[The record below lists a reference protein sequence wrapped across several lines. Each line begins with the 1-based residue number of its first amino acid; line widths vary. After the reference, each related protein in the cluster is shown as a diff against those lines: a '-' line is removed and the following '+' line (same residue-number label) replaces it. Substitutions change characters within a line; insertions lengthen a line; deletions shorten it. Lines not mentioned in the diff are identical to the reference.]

1 VTATAEVG
9 SAEVGSAA
17 AVARRRFRAGR
28 GIVLFILILV
38 VLSIVLAVLRPAIK
52 GGYLDPESAS
62 PDGGR
67 ALAEITR
74 QHGTP
79 VSVSRSAADA
89 LSRTTPSTTLVVVRS
104 DRLTEASIDMLATG
118 PVSDLIL
125 IEPTRAALD
134 RLAPGVAAAS
144 EADGPTDPGCALA
157 SLAGQVDFGPSTTY
171 ETDATTATAAT
182 QRCYLSDGDD
192 GDDKL
197 PRLVQATVNPQR
209 TVTVIGSGSPF
220 TNKNLAKDGNA
231 ALGMNLLG
239 AHGQVVWLLPDLPV
253 AGSAGDKSF
262 LDLVPGGVILFFWQ
276 LVIAVVVI
284 ALWRMRRFGP
294 VVTERLPVAVRSA
307 ETVEGRARLYRA
319 AQARDRAASA
329 LRESARE
336 RLVPLLGLPRSA
348 AADPASGP
356 EIVTLVTTRSGLD
369 QPTSLW
375 ALYGSEP
382 MDDLE
387 LIRLSETLDDLER
400 RVRGS

>member
-1 VTATAEVG
+1 VTAPA
-9 SAEVGSAA
+9 SAA
-17 AVARRRFRAGR
+17 AVAGRRFRAGR

-38 VLSIVLAVLRPAIK
+38 ALSIILALLRPTIK

-74 QHGTP
+74 QHGTS
-79 VSVSRSAADA
+79 VSVSRTARDAVSKMTAD
-89 LSRTTPSTTLVVVRS
+89 TTLVVVRS
-104 DRLTEASIDMLATG
+104 DRLTQSGIDTLAASTVGD
-118 PVSDLIL
+118 VVL
-125 IEPTRAALD
+125 IEPTRATLTG
-134 RLAPGVAAAS
+134 LAPSVVAAS
-144 EADGPTDPGCALA
+144 QADGPADPGCSLA
-157 SLAGQVDFGPSTTY
+157 SLAGEVDFGPSVTY
-171 ETDATTATAAT
+171 EVTGTAAGT
-182 QRCYLSDGDD
+182 QSCYLSDPSDD
-192 GDDKL
+192 DDRL
-197 PRLVQATVNPQR
+197 PRLVQVGINPQR
-209 TVTVIGSGSPF
+209 TVTVLGSGSPF
-220 TNKNLAKDGNA
+220 TNKDLAKDGNA

-239 AHGQVVWLLPDLPV
+239 AHSQAVWLLPDLPA
-253 AGSAGDKSF
+253 AGSTDDKSF

-276 LVIAVVVI
+276 LAIAVVVI
-284 ALWRMRRFGP
+284 ALWRMRRLGP
-294 VVTERLPVAVRSA
+294 VVTERQPVAVRSA

-319 AQARDRAASA
+319 ARARDRAASA

-369 QPTSLW
+369 QPTSMW
-375 ALYGSEP
+375 ALYGSDP

-387 LIRLSETLDDLER
+387 LIRLTETLDDLER

>member
-1 VTATAEVG
+1 MTQQNG
-9 SAEVGSAA
+9 SAG
-17 AVARRRFRAGR
+17 AVVRRRFRAGR

-38 VLSIVLAVLRPAIK
+38 ALSIALAVLRPTIK

-89 LSRTTPSTTLVVVRS
+89 VARTTADTTLVVVRS
-104 DRLTEASIDMLATG
+104 DRLTEAGIDTLATG
-118 PVSDLIL
+118 SVSDLVL
-125 IEPTRAALD
+125 VEPTRAALA

-144 EADGPTDPGCALA
+144 DADGPADPGCALA
-157 SLAGQVDFGPSTTY
+157 SLAGRVDFGASVTY
-171 ETDATTATAAT
+171 ETDATARTAST
-182 QRCYLSDGDD
+182 QSCYLSDGDD
-192 GDDKL
+192 KL
-197 PRLVQATVNPQR
+197 PRIVQASVNPER

-220 TNKNLAKDGNA
+220 TNKNLARDGNA

-253 AGSAGDKSF
+253 AGSSGDKSF

-276 LVIAVVVI
+276 LAIAVVVI

-319 AQARDRAASA
+319 ARARDRAAAA

-375 ALYGSEP
+375 ALYGSDP
-382 MDDLE
+382 MDDFE
-387 LIRLSETLDDLER
+387 LIRLTETLDDLER